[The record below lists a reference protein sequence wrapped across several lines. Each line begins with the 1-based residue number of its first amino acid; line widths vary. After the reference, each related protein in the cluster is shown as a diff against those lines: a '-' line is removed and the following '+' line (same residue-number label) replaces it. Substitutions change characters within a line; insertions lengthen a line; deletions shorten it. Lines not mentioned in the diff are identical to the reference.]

1 MRTQLGV
8 ICSAVMLAL
17 RAHAGIIYSPFANS
31 GDIPNGGVKLQISKG
46 NGELYAY
53 LSDDGVLV
61 PVSSRIAVGSGS
73 LLGSSEAGLDNLT
86 LSDSGSANIHVAG
99 NGVSSGTYKPK
110 GQDTCALRSAASF
123 NGRDD
128 SILFGDP
135 SLGCVGLESNRT
147 WTLFLGDLR
156 VRARSQE
163 RDSSLEITA
172 VPKEG
177 NLPLGM
183 VAGVGVFLVAVLAR
197 SRPVRHW
204 AHSRRVAVVRWID
217 AV

>member
-1 MRTQLGV
+1 M
-8 ICSAVMLAL
+8 MLAL
-17 RAHAGIIYSPFANS
+17 SAHAGIIYSPCANS
-31 GDIPNGGVKLQISKG
+31 GDIPDGRVKLQISKG
-46 NGELYAY
+46 NGDLYAY

-73 LLGSSEAGLDNLT
+73 LVGSWGAGLERQYT
-86 LSDSGSANIHVAG
+86 SALH
-99 NGVSSGTYKPK
+99 
-110 GQDTCALRSAASF
+110 SAAPS
-123 NGRDD
+123 NASDD
-128 SILFGDP
+128 SILLGGL

-147 WTLFLGDLR
+147 WTLFMGDLR

-177 NLPLGM
+177 NVELGM
-183 VAGVGVFLVAVLAR
+183 VAGMGVFLAAVLAR